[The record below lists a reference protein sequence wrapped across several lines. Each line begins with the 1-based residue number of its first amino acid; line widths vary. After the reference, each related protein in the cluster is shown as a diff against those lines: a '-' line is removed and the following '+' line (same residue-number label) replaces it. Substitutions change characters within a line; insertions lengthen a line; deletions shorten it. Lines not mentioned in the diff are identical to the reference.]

1 MKIDLIYKATL
12 SDGSSVTLRDISSSS
27 SETGDRWT
35 IDVRNNSQL
44 SALGNKYQRIE
55 IKFK

>member
-1 MKIDLIYKATL
+1 MDLIYKATL
-12 SDGSSVTLRDISSSS
+12 SDRSSVTLRDISSSS